1 MCREANNMAKN
12 KLNFTDERLRNL
24 SPDGSGKR
32 LYFYDTTQTG
42 LALQITPKGSKTF
55 QMQAWSKKHERSVVK
70 TIGAYPK
77 FSISEARSHTLKLLN
92 QLNDGVDVVEEARAF
107 REEATFQDAFDAW
120 LRVAKQHKKSW
131 PGDVST
137 FNLYIKTPF
146 GNKKLSW
153 FTRTKIEA
161 WHTSLTNQ
169 AKQRGDAKIS
179 TTTANRALAL
189 LTTVFN
195 SNQVKL
201 ASNPCQGV
209 KKFKET
215 PRDRFLSPEEMQRFF
230 IALDDPDTP
239 ADLRDYVL
247 LSLFTGARR
256 ANVMAMRWSDLDLD
270 QLTWRIPASESKN
283 GEVMLLPL
291 AEPALEILQRRWE
304 KTKSIFVFAS
314 DSKTGHLVEAKT
326 AWNTLKKRAGI
337 NNMRLHDLRRT
348 MGSYQAIGGASL
360 PVIGK
365 SLGHKTAQV
374 TQIYA
379 RLNLDPVRAAMDK
392 AVSLMLATKNLPAK
406 VVVLHNG

>member
-1 MCREANNMAKN
+1 MTDCGKCHRAVRAKGFF
-12 KLNFTDERLRNL
+12 LF
-24 SPDGSGKR
+24 
-32 LYFYDTTQTG
+32 DTTQNS
-42 LALQITPKGSKTF
+42 LALQITPKGSKSF
-55 QMQAWSKKHERSVVK
+55 QLRTWSKKLERTVIK
-70 TIGAYPK
+70 TIGQYPK
-77 FSISEARSHTLKLLN
+77 ISINQARQGAAKMLVALG
-92 QLNDGVDVVEEARAF
+92 DGIDIIEEAKAC
-107 REEATFQDAFDAW
+107 REESTFNEAFDAW
-120 LRVAKQHKKSW
+120 LEVAKLHKKSW

-137 FNLYIKTPF
+137 FNLYIKAPF
-146 GNKKLSW
+146 GAKKLSW
-153 FTRTKIEA
+153 FTRAKIES
-161 WHTSLTNQ
+161 WHTGLTTIT
-169 AKQRGDAKIS
+169 KQRGDAKIS

-201 ASNPCQGV
+201 ANNPGHGV

-230 IALDDPDTP
+230 VALDDPDTP
-239 ADLRDYVL
+239 LDLRDYVL

-270 QLTWRIPASESKN
+270 QFTWRIPASESKN

-291 AEPALEILQRRWE
+291 PEPAIEILQRRRQ

-314 DSKTGHLVEAKT
+314 KSVTGHLVEPKT
-326 AWNTLKKRAGI
+326 AWNTLKRRAGI
-337 NNMRLHDLRRT
+337 DNLRLHDLRRT

-374 TQIYA
+374 TQVYA
-379 RLNLDPVRAAMDK
+379 RLNLDPVRASMEK
-392 AVSLMLATKNLPAK
+392 AVALMLATKDLSPK
-406 VVVLHNG
+406 VVQMKAGNE